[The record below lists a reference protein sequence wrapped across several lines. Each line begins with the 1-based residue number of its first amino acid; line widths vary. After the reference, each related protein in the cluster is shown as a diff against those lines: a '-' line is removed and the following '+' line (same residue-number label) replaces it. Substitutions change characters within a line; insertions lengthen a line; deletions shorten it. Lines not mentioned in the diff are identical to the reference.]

1 MDNQLILRKA
11 GITDLEEI
19 NRVIAD
25 AISSWNLPERV
36 KRLSLPGFFYKPHD
50 LQTIELLVAKSDKC
64 DITGVA
70 GWEPADAADIPDG
83 QTALLL
89 HGIYVKPELQH
100 RGIGTQLLRAA
111 EHAACNGTYSGL
123 LVKAQATAAG
133 FFKSNGMEPLMVENT
148 SRDYAHRFWKPCN

>member
-83 QTALLL
+83 QL
-89 HGIYVKPELQH
+89 HYCSMEFTSNRNYSIGELEPSYCVPRNMQPVMEL
-100 RGIGTQLLRAA
+100 IP
-111 EHAACNGTYSGL
+111 AC
-123 LVKAQATAAG
+123 
-133 FFKSNGMEPLMVENT
+133 
-148 SRDYAHRFWKPCN
+148 